1 MIRPIMRM
9 IDFLKQPS
17 EEATIDDVCISVD
30 LVDTL
35 KAHQS
40 ECVGMAAN
48 IIGETKRI
56 IAFIDAGKYTVMFN
70 PRIVKAENAFHTE
83 EGCLSLIGVRP
94 CKRYKSIKVEYQNEK
109 MQKRIKTYK
118 DWTAQIIQHEI
129 DHLEGIII

>member
-35 KAHQS
+35 KAHQN

-48 IIGETKRI
+48 MIGETKRI

-70 PRIVKAENAFHTE
+70 PRIVKAENAFHAE